1 MSQGVSFISYSH
13 SFDDIQETINAL
25 EETCKI
31 ISKINGE
38 EGFEDALEGKMDNWE
53 NNETGCLALIIV
65 LDQFARNMFRHTPRS
80 FTGDKRALD
89 LSIKCCEKD
98 YLKNPDPHKRLFMLM
113 PMMHSENLAIQDA
126 ALPLFKKYTSERDY
140 DYAEKHR
147 AIIGKFGRFPHRN
160 FILGRESTKQELEFL
175 KQPGSSF

>member
-1 MSQGVSFISYSH
+1 MFEREDILNFWFTECKPEQWFKKNER
-13 SFDDIQETINAL
+13 FDQIIINRFSNA
-25 EETCKI
+25 
-31 ISKINGE
+31 
-38 EGFEDALEGKMDNWE
+38 FEDALEGKMDTWE

-80 FTGDKRALD
+80 YIGDKRALD